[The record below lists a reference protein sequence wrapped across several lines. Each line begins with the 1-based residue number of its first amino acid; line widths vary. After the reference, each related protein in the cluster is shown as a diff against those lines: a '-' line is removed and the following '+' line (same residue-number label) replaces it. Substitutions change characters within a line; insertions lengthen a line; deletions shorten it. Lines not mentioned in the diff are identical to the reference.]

1 MQNAFDQLWGYAPE
15 MFEVPDDEQQLV
27 DAGIAVNRSTL
38 EENWTSAMH
47 SVLKQATLDI
57 PADNWAIGG
66 GRQGEHTEH
75 LGYLLAE
82 MQFLQRS
89 YPGQQW

>member
-1 MQNAFDQLWGYAPE
+1 M
-15 MFEVPDDEQQLV
+15 
-27 DAGIAVNRSTL
+27 
-38 EENWTSAMH
+38 
-47 SVLKQATLDI
+47 KQATLNI
-57 PADNWAIGG
+57 PADNWAISG

-82 MQFLQRS
+82 MQILQRS